1 MKKFLSILLVLTLFM
16 SLGVNFSSAV
26 ANEENKIKKVV
37 ENYFNTKYELQQKQN
52 ISNAKNLNAFFLK
65 PNKNIYLNYET
76 GRLKY
81 FIESDIV
88 SKTGIEYF
96 DNKFDY
102 IKMNIEGSNSSI
114 ELNLSTTI
122 KYNYLDEPFNDV
134 ITHNMTLKKIK
145 DKWYITEDK
154 YIDEFKMLYDLQTD
168 FDKIVPDIKEIY
180 KKNTSKNKLNNR
192 IEKDIIEVMSIPG
205 DSYDSY
211 SSSDREDAV
220 EYARK
225 YSENTGGYDSSSYNN
240 SQFKYFSYKNDCQN
254 FVSQCIWYGFGG
266 RSSAN
271 KDYPMCSE
279 WWADTNSTSTTWNWT
294 GTSYFYDWITE
305 NYDDYINNHNT
316 GYGVQGYPT
325 TPSKIKKG
333 DYVYVPGH
341 VLFISK
347 ADDLDNDGVVEYNE
361 IEICAHTSNR
371 KDKNLAALYGSV
383 QPSNMKFMH
392 IVRVKWN
399 EDMSL
404 E

>member
-16 SLGVNFSSAV
+16 SLGVNFSNAT
-26 ANEENKIKKVV
+26 ANEEDEVKKVI

-52 ISNAKNLNAFFLK
+52 VGHTKNLNTFFFK
-65 PNKNIYLNYET
+65 PKENIYLNYEI
-76 GRLKY
+76 GRLNY
-81 FIESDIV
+81 FVKSDIV
-88 SKTGIEYF
+88 SKTNIEYF
-96 DNKFDY
+96 NNKFNY
-102 IKMNIEGSNSSI
+102 LETNIEGSTANI
-114 ELNLSTTI
+114 KLDLNTSI
-122 KYNYLDEPFNDV
+122 KYNYLNEPFHDA
-134 ITHNMTLKKIK
+134 ITHNITLQKLK
-145 DKWYITEDK
+145 DKWYISEDK
-154 YIDEFKMLYDLQTD
+154 YIDEFKMLYNLQTD
-168 FDKIVPDIKEIY
+168 FDTIIPYIKELHEENTN
-180 KKNTSKNKLNNR
+180 KNNL
-192 IEKDIIEVMSIPG
+192 IEKETIEIKSIPG

-220 EYARK
+220 EYARR
-225 YSENTGGYDSSSYNN
+225 YSEDTGGYDGSSYNN

-266 RSSAN
+266 RSSSN

-279 WWADTNSTSTTWNWT
+279 WWANTRSTSTTWNWT
-294 GTSYFYDWITE
+294 GTSYFYNWITE
-305 NYDDYINNHNT
+305 NYDNYIDNHNT
-316 GYGVQGYPT
+316 GYGVQGYST
-325 TPSKIKKG
+325 TPSNIKEG
-333 DYVYVPGH
+333 DYIYVPGH

-347 ADDLDNDGVVEYNE
+347 ADDVDNDGSVEYNE

-404 E
+404 EK